1 MAPQRVRGCLLLA
14 GVFSVLMTSLA
25 LAAAPQPH
33 TTSSTP
39 AGIKWHPGHYVW
51 LDRSDIAS
59 PTTQSKHLAQID
71 AMGRESTIRGV
82 QLLVLWSDLE
92 GDQGDYSQGF
102 AILDKYIAE
111 LSKYEKR
118 LMLGVLPG
126 IFGSRCAGL
135 NCDLTDFWPAYI
147 VNGSNYGISEL
158 NNSKGVYAR
167 VWQPATMDRYIALY
181 QALGNRYDSYPNVEM
196 VVAGETAIDIKSGV
210 DGFSSASYEAQL
222 KRFYVAA
229 RAAWPHTQLRLAANY
244 LTPDSLMEDL
254 YAACAQVDCAI
265 GGPDVIPGRAIQAN
279 QIFSGAIGGIDY
291 RGVLPWIA
299 EIQSPELGGNHGT
312 FTAQQL
318 YTDAMTNMQASY
330 YVWYQNG
337 WLGGPAQRWTTG
349 ILPFIR
355 SINGQTITTCPSSFR
370 SRCITN

>member
-1 MAPQRVRGCLLLA
+1 MAPQSVRAYCLLA
-14 GVFSVLMTSLA
+14 GVFSVMLTPLA
-25 LAAAPQPH
+25 LAATPQPH
-33 TTSSTP
+33 SSSSAP
-39 AGIKWHPGHYVW
+39 ISIKWHPGHYVW
-51 LDRSDIAS
+51 LDRSDIAN
-59 PTTQSKHLAQID
+59 PATQAKQLAQIG
-71 AMGRESTIRGV
+71 ALARESTIRGV
-82 QLLVLWSDLE
+82 QLLVFWSDLE

-102 AILDKYIAE
+102 AILDKYVAE
-111 LSKYEKR
+111 LSRYGKR
-118 LMLGVLPG
+118 LMLGVWPG
-126 IFGSRCAGL
+126 IFGSSCAGL
-135 NCDLTDFWPAYI
+135 KCDLTRFWPAYI

-158 NNSKGVYAR
+158 DNSKGVYAR
-167 VWQPATMDRYIALY
+167 VWQQVTMDRYIALY
-181 QALGNRYDSYPNVEM
+181 QALGDRYDSNPNVEM
-196 VVAGETAIDIKSGV
+196 VVAGETAVDIKSGV
-210 DGFSSASYEAQL
+210 DDFSPASYEAQL

-254 YAACAQVDCAI
+254 YAQCAKVNCVI

-312 FTAQQL
+312 FTAEQL
-318 YTDAMTNMQASY
+318 YTDAMTMQASY

-337 WLGGPAQRWTTG
+337 YLGGPAQRWNTG

-355 SINGQTITTCPSSFR
+355 SINGQSNNTCPSSFR
-370 SRCITN
+370 SRCITD